1 MLAVL
6 RTTRSMPKDI
16 VTKLNAEVVKILKM
30 PDVQKRLIEIGA
42 EPVGNQH
49 VEMAATMKSDT
60 EKYAVVVKKAN
71 VKIE

>member
-16 VTKLNAEVVKILKM
+16 VTKLNAEVVKILEM
-30 PDVQKRLIEIGA
+30 PDVQKRLIEVGA
-42 EPVGNQH
+42 EPVGNKH